1 MTQARMELFDV
12 AIIGAGGAGLT
23 AAIYSARARRRTVV
37 LERAIPGGQIATTSL
52 VENYPGFPDGINGID
67 FALKTQEQAVKFGA
81 EVRSEEVT
89 NIQQAE
95 DGGFVV
101 ATPEASYH
109 ARAVIVAAG
118 AEYRKLDVPGEAELV
133 GRGVSYC
140 ATCDAAFFKDEPVAV
155 VGGGDAA
162 FDEGLFAARYASKVY
177 LIHRRD
183 EFRASALLQ
192 ERVAANEKF
201 EVIRSAVVERI
212 VGKER
217 VEAVELRDLKTGT
230 TRELPVAAVFIFIGH
245 VPNSELLGGL
255 LDLDGGGHA
264 QVDLSMR
271 TAAPG
276 LFVVGDLRMEAARQL
291 VSACGDG
298 ATAAIAAEAYL
309 SAKDA

>member
-1 MTQARMELFDV
+1 MELFDV